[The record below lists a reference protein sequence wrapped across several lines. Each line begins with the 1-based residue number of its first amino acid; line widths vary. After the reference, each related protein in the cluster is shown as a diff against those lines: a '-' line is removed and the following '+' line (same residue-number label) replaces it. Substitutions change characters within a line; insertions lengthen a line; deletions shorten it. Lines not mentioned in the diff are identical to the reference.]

1 MKWKIENLK
10 AAGIAWSVTMIL
22 ILINMFVE
30 VIREGKLSILSTIF
44 FISMVVYF
52 ASLLYKRRKQK

>member
-10 AAGIAWSVTMIL
+10 AASIAWSVTMIL
-22 ILINMFVE
+22 MLINMFVE

-52 ASLLYKRRKQK
+52 ASLLYQRRKQK

>member
-22 ILINMFVE
+22 MLINMFVE

>member
-10 AAGIAWSVTMIL
+10 AASIAWSVTMIL
-22 ILINMFVE
+22 MLINMFIE
-30 VIREGKLSILSTIF
+30 VIREGKLSILSTIL

-52 ASLLYKRRKQK
+52 ASLLYQRRKL